1 MGVALRDII
10 APYRHRAGWEGL
22 AGTAAIDAHNA
33 LYQFLSII
41 RQSDGTPLVDAE
53 GRVTSHLSGLFFR
66 TTKLLAM
73 GIRPVFVFDG
83 APPDLKTA
91 TVKARRAVRD
101 EATRQHAAAVER
113 GDHAEAYRQAR
124 AATRID
130 AAVIAS
136 SQRLLDL
143 LGVPWLTAPSEG
155 EAQAARM
162 AADGAVAFAVS
173 QDYDALLFGAPDLAR
188 NITISGRR
196 RLHGRTIVVE
206 PERIRLAEVLAG
218 LGLTREELVDVGI
231 LVGTDFNEGVR
242 GVGPKTAL
250 KIVRE
255 GRFEETVAD
264 RLPGFDP
271 APIRSFFLEP
281 PVTRDYCLEWR
292 APDADGL
299 RTMLGEEYSFST
311 ERVNG
316 ALERIGIS
324 AGQRTLDQWF

>member
-1 MGVALRDII
+1 MGVALRDIL
-10 APYRHRAGWEGL
+10 APYKHRAGWDGL

-41 RQSDGTPLVDAE
+41 RQADGTPLVDAE

-73 GIRPVFVFDG
+73 GVRPVYVFDG
-83 APPDLKTA
+83 APPELKSA
-91 TVKARRAVRD
+91 TVEARRTVRD
-101 EATRQHAAAVER
+101 EAKRQHAAAVER
-113 GDHAEAYRQAR
+113 GDHAEAYKQAR
-124 AATRID
+124 LATRID
-130 AAVIAS
+130 ATVIGSA
-136 SQRLLDL
+136 QRLLDL

-162 AADGAVAFAVS
+162 AADGTVAYAVS

-206 PERIRLAEVLAG
+206 PERIRLAEVLDG
-218 LGLTREELVDVGI
+218 LGVTREDLVKVGI
-231 LVGTDFNEGVR
+231 LVGTDFNEGLR

-250 KIVRE
+250 KIVRA
-255 GRFEETVAD
+255 GGFEETVAE
-264 RLPGFDP
+264 RMPGFDP
-271 APIRSFFLEP
+271 APILEFFLDP
-281 PVTRDYCLEWR
+281 PVTIDYELDWR
-292 APDADGL
+292 APDAEGL
-299 RTMLGEEYSFST
+299 RAMLSDEYSFSV

-316 ALERIGIS
+316 ALERIGVT

>member
-1 MGVALRDII
+1 MGVALRDIL
-10 APYRHRAGWEGL
+10 APYKHPAGWNDL
-22 AGTAAIDAHNA
+22 TGTAAIDAHNA

-41 RQSDGTPLVDAE
+41 RQADGTPLVDAE

-73 GIRPVFVFDG
+73 GLRPVYVFDG
-83 APPDLKTA
+83 APPDLKAA
-91 TVKARRAVRD
+91 TIRARRSVRE
-101 EATRQHAAAVER
+101 EAGRQYAAAVEA
-113 GDHAEAYRQAR
+113 GDGAEAYKQAR
-124 AATRID
+124 LATRID
-130 AAVIAS
+130 AAVIGS

-162 AADGAVAFAVS
+162 AADGTVAYAVS

-218 LGLTREELVDVGI
+218 LGLTREELVEVGV
-231 LVGTDFNEGVR
+231 LVGTDFNPGLR

-255 GRFEETVAD
+255 GRFEETVAE
-264 RLPGFDP
+264 RMHGFDP
-271 APIRSFFLEP
+271 EPIRSFFLEP
-281 PVTRDYCLEWR
+281 PVTTDYHLDWC
-292 APDADGL
+292 APDAEGL
-299 RTMLGEEYSFST
+299 RAMLCDEYSFSV
-311 ERVNG
+311 ERVNA
-316 ALERIGIS
+316 ALERIGVT
-324 AGQRTLDQWF
+324 AGQKTLDQWF